1 MSKGKHPGW
10 TLLNTRRTADAF
22 RIFHWQTFIRE
33 VHDIDPLVTN
43 GSADIAGN
51 TFRFLGEN
59 SKAREACIDMH
70 EGSEWTKET
79 APNPSG
85 IFEIEANA
93 NDSSE
98 KHIDHPFVVNV
109 IDQLACVIFSFE

>member
-1 MSKGKHPGW
+1 
-10 TLLNTRRTADAF
+10 
-22 RIFHWQTFIRE
+22 
-33 VHDIDPLVTN
+33 
-43 GSADIAGN
+43 
-51 TFRFLGEN
+51 
-59 SKAREACIDMH
+59 MH

-109 IDQLACVIFSFE
+109 NDQLACVIFSFE